1 MEASIQ
7 REVTDR
13 ENADSSIAATLE
25 QQLLE
30 IGRTAEKMT
39 DEREDQEVQLVE
51 SFKEMLKKIQG
62 EIQDERVDREE
73 AEEALLTLM
82 ERTCSKLSQQAQM

>member
-1 MEASIQ
+1 M
-7 REVTDR
+7 
-13 ENADSSIAATLE
+13 
-25 QQLLE
+25 
-30 IGRTAEKMT
+30 
-39 DEREDQEVQLVE
+39 E

>member
-51 SFKEMLKKIQG
+51 SFKEMLKKI
-62 EIQDERVDREE
+62 
-73 AEEALLTLM
+73 
-82 ERTCSKLSQQAQM
+82 

>member
-1 MEASIQ
+1 METAIQ

-51 SFKEMLKKIQG
+51 SFKEMLKKIQSAV
-62 EIQDERVDREE
+62 R
-73 AEEALLTLM
+73 
-82 ERTCSKLSQQAQM
+82 